1 MIEFEQPRAG
11 LVRCSLLCLA
21 LSCFASRPAAAE
33 EPEFGP
39 YYRPANAGDDWDRE
53 TGSRATRIATGHF
66 VHDGFYLRFAG
77 GLGGISDKLNGDG
90 HVREG
95 SAGTLDGTVSGFA
108 GATEVAVGLTPF
120 RGWVVG
126 VAIDTLTMPSASG
139 SLGAGAGRFEF
150 ETSQLATYGALVDYY
165 LDPLRGFHVQA
176 SVGLASYIM
185 GQGNSSGA
193 TIAPPHAAL
202 GFGFMLGVG
211 NQWWIGREW
220 TLGVLP
226 RLMLAW
232 TNGVDEF
239 GGAFSHRTIG
249 YSLLLTATYH

>member
-1 MIEFEQPRAG
+1 
-11 LVRCSLLCLA
+11 LA
-21 LSCFASRPAAAE
+21 LSCFASGRAAADE
-33 EPEFGP
+33 AEFGP
-39 YYRPANAGDDWDRE
+39 YHRPANAGDEWDTE
-53 TGSRATRIATGHF
+53 KGSRAMRLATGYF
-66 VHDGFYLRFAG
+66 VHDGFYLRLAG
-77 GLGGISDKLNGDG
+77 GLGGISDKLNGAA
-90 HVREG
+90 HTSEG
-95 SAGTLDGTVSGFA
+95 AAGQLDGTVSGFS

-120 RGWVVG
+120 RGWVLG
-126 VAIDTLTMPSASG
+126 LAIDTLTMPSASG
-139 SLGAGAGRFEF
+139 SLGADAGRFEF
-150 ETSQLATYGALVDYY
+150 QTSQLATYGALVDYY

-185 GQGNSSGA
+185 GQGDSGSA

-211 NQWWIGREW
+211 NQWWIDRDW

>member
-1 MIEFEQPRAG
+1 MR
-11 LVRCSLLCLA
+11 L
-21 LSCFASRPAAAE
+21 
-33 EPEFGP
+33 
-39 YYRPANAGDDWDRE
+39 
-53 TGSRATRIATGHF
+53 ATGYF
-66 VHDGFYLRFAG
+66 VHDGFYMRLAG
-77 GLGGISDKLNGDG
+77 GIGGVSDKLQGDA
-90 HVREG
+90 H
-95 SAGTLDGTVSGFA
+95 SADAAAGTLDGTVSGFA

-120 RGWVVG
+120 RGWVFG
-126 VAIDTLTMPSASG
+126 VAIDTLTMPGPSG
-139 SLGAGAGRFEF
+139 SLGDGAGRFEF

-176 SVGLASYIM
+176 SAGLASYIM
-185 GQGNSSGA
+185 GQGNA
-193 TIAPPHAAL
+193 TGVPIIAPPHAAL
-202 GFGFMLGVG
+202 GFGLMLGVG
-211 NQWWIGREW
+211 NQWWIDREW